1 MKCLRDR
8 ETIGIIKYIKRKHSV
23 IKIDEPESIDGQVSI
38 KSIRKYQT
46 YQNYFRY
53 EVDVEFKGQFWHK
66 SYHQKEPK
74 KYEHK
79 DFPGLSKIKVN
90 RIIRK
95 KIISYLNTRLS
106 LFGIEIKHYDS
117 ITKFKWVG

>member
-1 MKCLRDR
+1 MECLRDR
-8 ETIGIIKYIKRKHSV
+8 ETVGIIKYIKRKHSV
-23 IKIDEPESIDGQVSI
+23 IKINDEDSICGEVII
-38 KSIRKYQT
+38 KSIRQY
-46 YQNYFRY
+46 RY
-53 EVDVEFKGQFWHK
+53 RNEVDVEFKGQFWHK

-90 RIIRK
+90 RMIRK

-106 LFGIEIKHYDS
+106 LFGIEVKHYDS